1 MKKRFNFW
9 TKTSIL
15 IVYLVIATGGIV
27 RMTGSGMG
35 CPDWPKCFGYY
46 IPPTNIAELTWVSE
60 KIFEKGQMIIYNGEL
75 KMSKKDFISGS
86 DFNPKNWQDYTKH
99 DYSVFNPLHTWVE
112 FINRLIGVVCG
123 ISVLILGFYSIQ
135 FYKNKP
141 IITLLS
147 LLTIIAVGFQAWLGK
162 IVVDSNLSP
171 YSITIHMLM
180 ALLIISI
187 LIFIHFQNG
196 NYKKNNVKNIALKN
210 IVLLSLIFTIIQI
223 VIGTQVREFI
233 DQQIIM
239 IGETKKNL
247 WLLVL
252 PSIFLTHRSFSL
264 LILTVNFFVIYLSR
278 KINLNSKIIFW
289 IIGIIAIEII
299 LGVAMYYLHFPFS
312 SQPLHLLLA
321 TILFGA
327 QFFFYISI
335 RYINQNKIKLFEIG
349 SILKKVSNETLTI
362 QKLLLFIRLDIFKF
376 S

>member
-60 KIFEKGQMIIYNGEL
+60 KIFEKGQMIIYNDEL
-75 KMSKKDFISGS
+75 KMSKKDFTSGS

-99 DYSVFNPLHTWVE
+99 DYSIFNPLHTWVE

-147 LLTIIAVGFQAWLGK
+147 LLTIMAVGFQAWLGK

-171 YSITIHMLM
+171 YSITTHMLM

-239 IGETKKNL
+239 IGERKKNL

-321 TILFGA
+321 TILFGV
-327 QFFFYISI
+327 QFFFYVSFS
-335 RYINQNKIKLFEIG
+335 NTNK
-349 SILKKVSNETLTI
+349 
-362 QKLLLFIRLDIFKF
+362 
-376 S
+376 

>member
-15 IVYLVIATGGIV
+15 IVYLVIATGGVV

-46 IPPTNIAELTWVSE
+46 IPPMNVAELTWVSE

-75 KMSKKDFISGS
+75 KISKKDFLSGS
-86 DFNPKNWQDYTKH
+86 DFNPKNWQGYTKH

-196 NYKKNNVKNIALKN
+196 NYKKNSVKNVALQN

-233 DQQIIM
+233 DEQIIV

-321 TILFGA
+321 AILFGV
-327 QFFFYISI
+327 QFFFYVSI
-335 RYINQNKIKLFEIG
+335 RNINKINK
-349 SILKKVSNETLTI
+349 
-362 QKLLLFIRLDIFKF
+362 
-376 S
+376 

>member
-60 KIFEKGQMIIYNGEL
+60 KIFEKGQMIIYNDEL

-123 ISVLILGFYSIQ
+123 ISVLILGFYSLQ

-187 LIFIHFQNG
+187 LIFIYSLNS

-210 IVLLSLIFTIIQI
+210 IVLLSLILTTIQI

-233 DQQIIM
+233 DEQIIM

-264 LILTVNFFVIYLSR
+264 LILTVNFFVIYLSK

-299 LGVAMYYLHFPFS
+299 LGVAMHYLHFPFS

-321 TILFGA
+321 TILFGV
-327 QFFFYISI
+327 QFLFYLSI
-335 RYINQNKIKLFEIG
+335 RNINK
-349 SILKKVSNETLTI
+349 
-362 QKLLLFIRLDIFKF
+362 
-376 S
+376 

>member
-60 KIFEKGQMIIYNGEL
+60 KIFEKGQMIIYNDEL

-210 IVLLSLIFTIIQI
+210 IVLLSLIFTLIQI

-264 LILTVNFFVIYLSR
+264 LILTVNFFIIYLSR

-321 TILFGA
+321 AILFGV
-327 QFFFYISI
+327 QFFFYVSI
-335 RYINQNKIKLFEIG
+335 RNINKINK
-349 SILKKVSNETLTI
+349 
-362 QKLLLFIRLDIFKF
+362 
-376 S
+376 

>member
-1 MKKRFNFW
+1 MRKKFNFW
-9 TKTSIL
+9 VKTSIL
-15 IVYLVIATGGIV
+15 LVYLVIATGGVV

-46 IPPTNIAELTWVSE
+46 IPPTKIAELTWVSQ
-60 KIFEKGQMIIYNGEL
+60 KTFKKGQMIIYKDEL
-75 KMSKKDFISGS
+75 KISKNNFTSGLDF
-86 DFNPKNWQDYTKH
+86 DHKNWEDYTKH
-99 DYSVFNPLHTWVE
+99 DYSKFNPLHTWVE

-196 NYKKNNVKNIALKN
+196 NYKKNSVKNVALQN

-233 DQQIIM
+233 DEQIIM

-321 TILFGA
+321 AILFGV
-327 QFFFYISI
+327 QFFFYVSI
-335 RYINQNKIKLFEIG
+335 RNINKINK
-349 SILKKVSNETLTI
+349 
-362 QKLLLFIRLDIFKF
+362 
-376 S
+376 

>member
-60 KIFEKGQMIIYNGEL
+60 KIFEKGQMIIYNDEL

-196 NYKKNNVKNIALKN
+196 NYKKNNVKNITLKN

-233 DQQIIM
+233 DEQIIM

-264 LILTVNFFVIYLSR
+264 LILTVNFFVIYLSK

-321 TILFGA
+321 TILFGV
-327 QFFFYISI
+327 QFLFYLSI
-335 RYINQNKIKLFEIG
+335 RNINK
-349 SILKKVSNETLTI
+349 
-362 QKLLLFIRLDIFKF
+362 
-376 S
+376 

>member
-15 IVYLVIATGGIV
+15 IVYLVIATGGVV

-46 IPPTNIAELTWVSE
+46 IPPMNVAELTWVPE
-60 KIFEKGQMIIYNGEL
+60 KIFEKGQMIIYNDEL
-75 KMSKKDFISGS
+75 KMSNKDFISGS

-135 FYKNKP
+135 FYKNKL

-187 LIFIHFQNG
+187 LFFISSLKII
-196 NYKKNNVKNIALKN
+196 YKKNVVKNKILKKF
-210 IVLLSLIFTIIQI
+210 VLLSLILTIIQI
-223 VIGTQVREFI
+223 LIGTQVREFI
-233 DQQIIM
+233 DEQIIM
-239 IGETKKNL
+239 TGDENKNL

-264 LILTVNFFVIYLSR
+264 LILTVNIFIIYLCR
-278 KINLNSKIIFW
+278 KINLNSTIIFW
-289 IIGIIAIEII
+289 ILGIIGIEII
-299 LGVAMYYLHFPFS
+299 LGIAMYYLHFPFS

-321 TILFGA
+321 TILFGV
-327 QFFFYISI
+327 QFFFYVSI
-335 RYINQNKIKLFEIG
+335 RSIK
-349 SILKKVSNETLTI
+349 K
-362 QKLLLFIRLDIFKF
+362 
-376 S
+376 

>member
-60 KIFEKGQMIIYNGEL
+60 KIFEKGQMIIYNDEL
-75 KMSKKDFISGS
+75 KMSKKDFTSGS

-147 LLTIIAVGFQAWLGK
+147 LMTIIAVGFQAWLGK

-247 WLLVL
+247 WLIVL

-299 LGVAMYYLHFPFS
+299 LGVAMYYFHFPFS

-321 TILFGA
+321 TILFGV
-327 QFFFYISI
+327 QFFFYVSI
-335 RYINQNKIKLFEIG
+335 RNINKINK
-349 SILKKVSNETLTI
+349 
-362 QKLLLFIRLDIFKF
+362 
-376 S
+376 

>member
-60 KIFEKGQMIIYNGEL
+60 KIFEKGQMIIYNDEL
-75 KMSKKDFISGS
+75 KMSKKDFTSGS

-141 IITLLS
+141 IITFLS

-196 NYKKNNVKNIALKN
+196 FYKKYNVKNIALKN

-247 WLLVL
+247 WLVVL
-252 PSIFLTHRSFSL
+252 PTIFLTHRSFSL
-264 LILTVNFFVIYLSR
+264 LILTVNFFVIYLSK

-299 LGVAMYYLHFPFS
+299 LGVAMHYLHFPFS

-321 TILFGA
+321 TILFGV
-327 QFFFYISI
+327 QFLFYLSI
-335 RYINQNKIKLFEIG
+335 RNINK
-349 SILKKVSNETLTI
+349 
-362 QKLLLFIRLDIFKF
+362 
-376 S
+376 

>member
-15 IVYLVIATGGIV
+15 IVYLVIATGGVV

-46 IPPTNIAELTWVSE
+46 IPPMNVAELTWVPE
-60 KIFEKGQMIIYNGEL
+60 KIFEKGQMIIYNDEL
-75 KMSKKDFISGS
+75 KMSNKDFISGS

-147 LLTIIAVGFQAWLGK
+147 LFAIIAVGFQAWLGK

-171 YSITIHMLM
+171 YSVTIHMLM

-196 NYKKNNVKNIALKN
+196 NYKINSVKNVALQN

-233 DQQIIM
+233 DEQIIM

-321 TILFGA
+321 AILFGV
-327 QFFFYISI
+327 QFFFYVSI
-335 RYINQNKIKLFEIG
+335 RNINKINK
-349 SILKKVSNETLTI
+349 
-362 QKLLLFIRLDIFKF
+362 
-376 S
+376 

>member
-15 IVYLVIATGGIV
+15 IVYLVIATGGVV

-46 IPPTNIAELTWVSE
+46 IPPTNIAELTWMSQ
-60 KIFEKGQMIIYNGEL
+60 KIFEKGQMIIYNDEL
-75 KMSKKDFISGS
+75 KISKKDFISGS
-86 DFNPKNWQDYTKH
+86 DFNSKNWEEYTKH
-99 DYSVFNPLHTWVE
+99 DYSKFNPLHTWIE
-112 FINRLIGVVCG
+112 FINRLIGVACG
-123 ISVLILGFYSIQ
+123 MSVLVLGFYSIQ
-135 FYKNKP
+135 FYKNKT

-147 LLTIIAVGFQAWLGK
+147 LLIIVAVGFQAWLGK

-187 LIFIHFQNG
+187 LMFIYSLSS
-196 NYKKNNVKNIALKN
+196 NYKKYNVKNIMLKN
-210 IVLLSLIFTIIQI
+210 MVLVSLIFTIIQI

-247 WLLVL
+247 WLLFL
-252 PSIFLTHRSFSL
+252 PTVFLTHRSFSL
-264 LILTVNFFVIYLSR
+264 LILTVNFFIIYLS
-278 KINLNSKIIFW
+278 KKMNLSSKIIFW
-289 IIGIIAIEII
+289 ILGIIAIEII
-299 LGVAMYYLHFPFS
+299 LGIAMYYLHFPFS

-321 TILFGA
+321 TILFGV
-327 QFFFYISI
+327 QFYFYVSI
-335 RYINQNKIKLFEIG
+335 RNINQKNIKINTE
-349 SILKKVSNETLTI
+349 
-362 QKLLLFIRLDIFKF
+362 
-376 S
+376 

>member
-15 IVYLVIATGGIV
+15 IVYLVIATGGVV

-46 IPPTNIAELTWVSE
+46 IPPMNVAELTWVPE
-60 KIFEKGQMIIYNGEL
+60 KIFEKGQMIIYNDEL
-75 KMSKKDFISGS
+75 KMSNKDFISGS

-135 FYKNKP
+135 FYKNKL

-196 NYKKNNVKNIALKN
+196 NYKKNSVKNVALQN

-233 DQQIIM
+233 DEQIIV

-321 TILFGA
+321 AILFGV
-327 QFFFYISI
+327 QFFFYVSI
-335 RYINQNKIKLFEIG
+335 RNINK
-349 SILKKVSNETLTI
+349 
-362 QKLLLFIRLDIFKF
+362 
-376 S
+376 

>member
-60 KIFEKGQMIIYNGEL
+60 KIFEKGQMIIYNDEL
-75 KMSKKDFISGS
+75 KMSKKDFTSGS

-147 LLTIIAVGFQAWLGK
+147 LLTIMAVGFQAWLGK

-171 YSITIHMLM
+171 YSITTHMLM

-321 TILFGA
+321 TILFGV
-327 QFFFYISI
+327 QFFFYVSLS
-335 RYINQNKIKLFEIG
+335 NTNK
-349 SILKKVSNETLTI
+349 
-362 QKLLLFIRLDIFKF
+362 
-376 S
+376 

>member
-147 LLTIIAVGFQAWLGK
+147 LLTIITVGFQAWLGK

-196 NYKKNNVKNIALKN
+196 NYKKNNVKNLALKN

-247 WLLVL
+247 WLIVL

-299 LGVAMYYLHFPFS
+299 LGVAMYYLHFTFS

-321 TILFGA
+321 TILFGV
-327 QFFFYISI
+327 QFFFYLSIS
-335 RYINQNKIKLFEIG
+335 NTNK
-349 SILKKVSNETLTI
+349 
-362 QKLLLFIRLDIFKF
+362 
-376 S
+376 

>member
-1 MKKRFNFW
+1 MRKKFNFW

-15 IVYLVIATGGIV
+15 LVYLVIATGGVV

-46 IPPTNIAELTWVSE
+46 IPPTNIAQLTWISQ
-60 KIFEKGQMIIYNGEL
+60 KIFKKGQMIIYKDEL
-75 KMSKKDFISGS
+75 KISKNNFTSGLNF
-86 DFNPKNWQDYTKH
+86 DHKNWEDYTKH
-99 DYSVFNPLHTWVE
+99 DYSKFNPLHTWVE
-112 FINRLIGVVCG
+112 FINRLIGVICG
-123 ISVLILGFYSIQ
+123 ISVLILGFYSLQ
-135 FYKNKP
+135 FFKNKP
-141 IITLLS
+141 IITILS

-162 IVVDSNLSP
+162 IVVDSNLNP

-187 LIFIHFQNG
+187 LIFIYSLNS
-196 NYKKNNVKNIALKN
+196 NYKKNNVKSIALKN
-210 IVLLSLIFTIIQI
+210 IVLLSLIFTTIQI

-233 DQQIIM
+233 DEQIIM

-264 LILTVNFFVIYLSR
+264 LILTVNFFIIYLSR

-289 IIGIIAIEII
+289 ILGIIAIEII
-299 LGVAMYYLHFPFS
+299 LGIAMYYLHFPFS

-321 TILFGA
+321 TILFGV
-327 QFFFYISI
+327 QFYFYMSI
-335 RYINQNKIKLFEIG
+335 RYISK
-349 SILKKVSNETLTI
+349 
-362 QKLLLFIRLDIFKF
+362 
-376 S
+376 

>member
-60 KIFEKGQMIIYNGEL
+60 KKFEKGQMIIYNDEL

-233 DQQIIM
+233 DEQIIM

-321 TILFGA
+321 AILFGV
-327 QFFFYISI
+327 QFFFYVSI
-335 RYINQNKIKLFEIG
+335 RNINK
-349 SILKKVSNETLTI
+349 
-362 QKLLLFIRLDIFKF
+362 
-376 S
+376 

>member
-15 IVYLVIATGGIV
+15 IVYLVIATGGVV

-46 IPPTNIAELTWVSE
+46 IPPMDVAELTWVSE
-60 KIFEKGQMIIYNGEL
+60 KIFEKGQMIIYNDEL
-75 KMSKKDFISGS
+75 KMSNKDFISGS

-147 LLTIIAVGFQAWLGK
+147 ILTIIAVGFQAWLGK

-196 NYKKNNVKNIALKN
+196 NYKKICVKNVALQN

-233 DQQIIM
+233 DEQIIV

-321 TILFGA
+321 AILFGV
-327 QFFFYISI
+327 QFFFYVSI
-335 RYINQNKIKLFEIG
+335 RNINKINK
-349 SILKKVSNETLTI
+349 
-362 QKLLLFIRLDIFKF
+362 
-376 S
+376 

>member
-15 IVYLVIATGGIV
+15 IVYLVIATGGVV

-46 IPPTNIAELTWVSE
+46 IPPMNVAELTWVSE
-60 KIFEKGQMIIYNGEL
+60 KIFEKGQMIIYNDEL
-75 KMSKKDFISGS
+75 KMSNKDFISGS

-196 NYKKNNVKNIALKN
+196 NYKKICVKNVALQN

-233 DQQIIM
+233 DEQIIV

-321 TILFGA
+321 AILFGV
-327 QFFFYISI
+327 QFFFYVSI
-335 RYINQNKIKLFEIG
+335 RNINKINK
-349 SILKKVSNETLTI
+349 
-362 QKLLLFIRLDIFKF
+362 
-376 S
+376 

>member
-15 IVYLVIATGGIV
+15 IVYLVIATGGVV

-46 IPPTNIAELTWVSE
+46 IPPMNVAELTWVPE
-60 KIFEKGQMIIYNGEL
+60 KIFEKGQMIIYNDEL
-75 KMSKKDFISGS
+75 KMSNKDFISGS

-196 NYKKNNVKNIALKN
+196 NYKKNSVKNVALQN

-223 VIGTQVREFI
+223 VIGTQVREFV
-233 DQQIIM
+233 DEQIIM

-321 TILFGA
+321 AILFGV
-327 QFFFYISI
+327 QFYFYVSI
-335 RYINQNKIKLFEIG
+335 RNINKINK
-349 SILKKVSNETLTI
+349 
-362 QKLLLFIRLDIFKF
+362 
-376 S
+376 

>member
-15 IVYLVIATGGIV
+15 IVYLVIATGGVV

-46 IPPTNIAELTWVSE
+46 IPPMNVAELTWVPE
-60 KIFEKGQMIIYNGEL
+60 KIFEKGQMIIYNDEL
-75 KMSKKDFISGS
+75 KMSNKDFISGS
-86 DFNPKNWQDYTKH
+86 NFNPKNWQDYTKH

-196 NYKKNNVKNIALKN
+196 NYKKNSVKNVALQN
-210 IVLLSLIFTIIQI
+210 IVLLSLILTIIQI

-233 DQQIIM
+233 DEQIIM

-289 IIGIIAIEII
+289 IIGIISIEII

-321 TILFGA
+321 AILFGV
-327 QFFFYISI
+327 QFFFYVSI
-335 RYINQNKIKLFEIG
+335 RNINKINK
-349 SILKKVSNETLTI
+349 
-362 QKLLLFIRLDIFKF
+362 
-376 S
+376 

>member
-60 KIFEKGQMIIYNGEL
+60 KIFEKGQMIIYNDEL

-86 DFNPKNWQDYTKH
+86 AFNPKNWQDYTKH

-123 ISVLILGFYSIQ
+123 ISVLILGFYSLQ

-147 LLTIIAVGFQAWLGK
+147 LITIIAVGFQAWLGK

-196 NYKKNNVKNIALKN
+196 FYKKYNVKNIALKN

-247 WLLVL
+247 WLVVL
-252 PSIFLTHRSFSL
+252 PTIFLTHRSFSL
-264 LILTVNFFVIYLSR
+264 LILTVNFFVIYLSK
-278 KINLNSKIIFW
+278 KINLNSMIIFW

-299 LGVAMYYLHFPFS
+299 LGVAMYYLHFPLS

-321 TILFGA
+321 TILFGV
-327 QFFFYISI
+327 QFLFYLSI
-335 RYINQNKIKLFEIG
+335 RNINK
-349 SILKKVSNETLTI
+349 
-362 QKLLLFIRLDIFKF
+362 
-376 S
+376 

>member
-15 IVYLVIATGGIV
+15 IVYLVIATGGVV

-46 IPPTNIAELTWVSE
+46 IPPMNVAELTWVSE
-60 KIFEKGQMIIYNGEL
+60 KIFEKGQMIIYNDEL
-75 KMSKKDFISGS
+75 KMSNKDFISGS

-196 NYKKNNVKNIALKN
+196 NYKKNSVKNVALQN

-233 DQQIIM
+233 DEQIIV

-321 TILFGA
+321 AILFGV
-327 QFFFYISI
+327 QFFFYVSI
-335 RYINQNKIKLFEIG
+335 RNINK
-349 SILKKVSNETLTI
+349 
-362 QKLLLFIRLDIFKF
+362 
-376 S
+376 

>member
-15 IVYLVIATGGIV
+15 IVYLVIATGGVV

-46 IPPTNIAELTWVSE
+46 IPPMNVAELTWVSE
-60 KIFEKGQMIIYNGEL
+60 KIFEKGQMIIYNDEL
-75 KMSKKDFISGS
+75 KMSNKDFISGS

-196 NYKKNNVKNIALKN
+196 NYKKNSVKNVALQN

-233 DQQIIM
+233 DEQIIM

-289 IIGIIAIEII
+289 IIGIISIEII

-321 TILFGA
+321 AILFGV
-327 QFFFYISI
+327 QFFFYVSI
-335 RYINQNKIKLFEIG
+335 RNINKINK
-349 SILKKVSNETLTI
+349 
-362 QKLLLFIRLDIFKF
+362 
-376 S
+376 

>member
-60 KIFEKGQMIIYNGEL
+60 KIFEKGQMIIYNDEL

-321 TILFGA
+321 TILFGV

-335 RYINQNKIKLFEIG
+335 SNTNK
-349 SILKKVSNETLTI
+349 
-362 QKLLLFIRLDIFKF
+362 
-376 S
+376 